1 MKLILALPLII
12 PLATA
17 ALCLLNWRRRSVQR
31 WLGVAGSFA
40 LLGAGVALL
49 WEVSRHGITA
59 VQAGGWPAPFGITL
73 VADLFSALMVLITG
87 VMASAVAVYST
98 ANVDKR
104 RESFG
109 YYPLF
114 HVLLLGVCGSFLTG
128 DIFNLYVWF
137 EVMLIA
143 SFVLIALG
151 GERGPDRR
159 RAEVRHLEPDG
170 LGRVSGGRGV
180 AVQRRRDAEHGR
192 PGSQAAGAAG
202 AGTGGRAGDA
212 VPGRLRNQSRRLPVF
227 FSGCRPRITRP
238 LSRFRPSSRAC

>member
-1 MKLILALPLII
+1 MKLTLTLPLLI

-17 ALCLLNWRRRSVQR
+17 ALCLVTWRHRSAQR
-31 WLGVAGSFA
+31 WLGVAGAFA
-40 LLGAGVALL
+40 LLATGAALL
-49 WEVSRHGITA
+49 REVWRNGIVA

-98 ANVDKR
+98 ANVDGG

-114 HVLLLGVCGSFLTG
+114 HVLVLGVCGSFLTG

-151 GERGPDRR
+151 GERGQI
-159 RAEVRHLEPDG
+159 EG
-170 LGRVSGGRGV
+170 
-180 AVQRRRDAEHGR
+180 
-192 PGSQAAGAAG
+192 
-202 AGTGGRAGDA
+202 
-212 VPGRLRNQSRRLPVF
+212 
-227 FSGCRPRITRP
+227 
-238 LSRFRPSSRAC
+238 